1 MKNKSTFLIL
11 ILLGFLLSANSTFAQ
26 FNDYTA
32 KLGIQMNGLL
42 SDTEFDKDLRPS
54 EAEFKFSFLG
64 RLFLRF
70 ELITEVVEAE
80 VGGGF
85 GRLSGVDTDNKN
97 WWTYIAPFDVKLIL
111 SPFEMDVWNPYLYGG
126 AGYMYFNNDKKPSIP
141 SPNPV
146 KENGWTAIFP
156 VGGGF
161 EVGLSDALILD
172 FSGGYTFSLSDD
184 LCCWFN
190 FCKWLWC
197 F

>member
-54 EAEFKFSFLG
+54 DAEFKFSFLG

-85 GRLSGVDTDNKN
+85 GRISGVDTDNK
-97 WWTYIAPFDVKLIL
+97 T
-111 SPFEMDVWNPYLYGG
+111 GG
-126 AGYMYFNNDKKPSIP
+126 LTLLHSMLN
-141 SPNPV
+141 
-146 KENGWTAIFP
+146 
-156 VGGGF
+156 
-161 EVGLSDALILD
+161 
-172 FSGGYTFSLSDD
+172 
-184 LCCWFN
+184 
-190 FCKWLWC
+190 
-197 F
+197 